1 MISVSNMSVS
11 YPKSK
16 SKTLKNISF
25 DVQAGEIFGFLGPSG
40 AGKST
45 LQKVLTGSLSKYSGT
60 VKVFNKEI
68 GEHGTAFY
76 ERIGVDFE
84 FPNFY
89 EKFTALENL
98 QYFSSLYTKK
108 SVDLLAALRSVGLEN
123 EAHKKVSSFSKG
135 MKMRLSFIRSLLH
148 NPDLLFLDEP
158 MSGLDPANVRL
169 LKELML
175 QQKAMGKTIILTT
188 HNMHDALE
196 LCDRVAFIVDGEI
209 KALNDPKILQQGN
222 GNDATMVKFSYH
234 TSEGAAEQTCLLSEL
249 YHNEFFCLAL
259 EQKTLLDIHS
269 QEKTLED
276 VFMELTGRCL
286 L

>member
-1 MISVSNMSVS
+1 MIYVSNMSAS
-11 YPKSK
+11 YPNAKL
-16 SKTLKNISF
+16 KTLKNISF
-25 DVQAGEIFGFLGPSG
+25 DVKPGEIFGFLGPSG

-45 LQKVLTGSLSKYSGT
+45 LQKVLTGSLKTYSGT
-60 VKVFNKEI
+60 VKVFNKEVS
-68 GEHGTAFY
+68 EHGTAFY

-98 QYFSSLYTKK
+98 QYFSSLYAKK
-108 SVDLLAALRSVGLEN
+108 SVDLLAALRSVGLET

-135 MKMRLSFIRSLLH
+135 MKMRLGFIRSLLH
-148 NPDLLFLDEP
+148 NPNLLFLDEP

-169 LKELML
+169 LKDLML

-209 KALNDPKILQQGN
+209 KALNSPKILLQEN
-222 GNDATMVKFSYH
+222 GDNATMVKFSYY
-234 TSEGAAEQTCLLSEL
+234 TSEGVAEQTCLLSEL
-249 YHNEFFCLAL
+249 HRNKLFCLAL
-259 EQKTLLDIHS
+259 EQKTLLHIHS